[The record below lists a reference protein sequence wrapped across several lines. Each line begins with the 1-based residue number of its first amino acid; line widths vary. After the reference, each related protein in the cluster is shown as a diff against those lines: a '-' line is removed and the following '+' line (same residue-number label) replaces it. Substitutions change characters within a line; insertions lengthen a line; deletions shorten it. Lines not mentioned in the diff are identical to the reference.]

1 MSADCTP
8 HCMQVTWQPPVEWI
22 ASPPRRA
29 SPQRRAEHRP
39 AEAFIAGMP
48 PYAAAAAAATAADSA
63 YVASTTVRRSA
74 SFGTNGRSSSSG
86 STRSSHSNS
95 SGYGEVRAAP
105 NLPPRGYQACPPPR
119 WTGDETDYSPSR
131 AVSGVATLKGSG
143 FVTLKG
149 SPAREQRERAEH
161 AALSASSLSPPAL
174 WQRDL

>member
-1 MSADCTP
+1 MSADCTF

-22 ASPPRRA
+22 ASPQRRT

-48 PYAAAAAAATAADSA
+48 PYAAAAAAAAAADSA

-74 SFGTNGRSSSSG
+74 SFGTNGRSGSSG
-86 STRSSHSNS
+86 STRSSSSHS

-105 NLPPRGYQACPPPR
+105 NLPPRGYETCPPPR
-119 WTGDETDYSPSR
+119 WTGEEADYSPSR
-131 AVSGVATLKGSG
+131 SGVT
-143 FVTLKG
+143 TLKG
-149 SPAREQRERAEH
+149 SPAREQREWAER
-161 AALSASSLSPPAL
+161 AALSASSHSPPAL

>member
-1 MSADCTP
+1 MACNYLP
-8 HCMQVTWQPPVEWI
+8 HLMACNYLPHQ
-22 ASPPRRA
+22 
-29 SPQRRAEHRP
+29 
-39 AEAFIAGMP
+39 
-48 PYAAAAAAATAADSA
+48 
-63 YVASTTVRRSA
+63 VRRSA

-86 STRSSHSNS
+86 STRSSHSHS

-131 AVSGVATLKGSG
+131 AVSG

-149 SPAREQRERAEH
+149 SPARGQRERAER